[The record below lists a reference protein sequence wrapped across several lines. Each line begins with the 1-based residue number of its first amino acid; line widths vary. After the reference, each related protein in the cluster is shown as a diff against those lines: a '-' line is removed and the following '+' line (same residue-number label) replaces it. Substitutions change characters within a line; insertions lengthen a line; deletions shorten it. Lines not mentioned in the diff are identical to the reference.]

1 MIIKRSLIFFALFLW
16 MLCSSNT
23 NAQTTVVRR
32 DSPVIV
38 LKNNFRITFS
48 GLAEFDVVAVKG
60 LVSETVVERK
70 DLQIRSKKELKPA
83 HLIVVRRAQNP
94 DILWEWRRNII
105 AGKDD
110 KRNGQVIL
118 LDRDGNETLKY
129 TIFQAWPYKW
139 IWPQLDASDTSPAYE
154 EIHFYAEKIEP
165 LNIPS
170 LNKSLRVIE

>member
-1 MIIKRSLIFFALFLW
+1 MILRNSIFFFALFLL
-16 MLCSSNT
+16 MLCSNNT
-23 NAQTTVVRR
+23 YAETPVVGR

-60 LVSETVVERK
+60 LVSETTVERK
-70 DLQIRSKKELKPA
+70 DLQIKSKKELKPA
-83 HLIVVRRAQNP
+83 HLVIVRRAQNP
-94 DILWEWRRNII
+94 DILWEWRKNII

-110 KRNGQVIL
+110 KRNGQIIL

-129 TIFQAWPYKW
+129 AIYKAWPYKW
-139 IWPQLDASDTSPAYE
+139 IWPQLDASDPSPAYE

-165 LNIPS
+165 LAAPG
-170 LNKSLRVIE
+170 LRKSLQVIE